1 MDCPRGAMRSEAFRA
16 RTLLG
21 KSWWDEKRYQAYAKH
36 DYHCW
41 ACGIHKFDAKYH
53 QWLEGHECYII
64 NYKDGIMELKEIVAL
79 CHSCHNFIH
88 SGRLLQLYIK
98 GDISKAKA
106 LDILNHGFHILL
118 ANRLKPFVAAIICWC
133 SLMGYNK
140 ETILDLSKRAM
151 LRGRRCAVVRAIAPR
166 LTNGFCWMEWLAFDH
181 RREKILLLV
190 PEYWW
195 LAKTLSRVWTESLI
209 ALAVTS
215 HAPRTLTILPRFA
228 VFMDNNSSVT
238 DTDYSST
245 FCGVHGH

>member
-1 MDCPRGAMRSEAFRA
+1 MDCLRGAMRSEAFRA
-16 RTLLG
+16 RTLLE
-21 KSWWDEKRYQAYAKH
+21 KSWWDEKRYKAYAKSAVSSAEGWDLPRH

-41 ACGIHKFDAKYH
+41 ACGIHKLDAKYH

-106 LDILNHGFHILL
+106 LDILNHGFDILL

-133 SLMGYNK
+133 SLRGYNK

-151 LRGRRCAVVRAIAPR
+151 PLP
-166 LTNGFCWMEWLAFDH
+166 TGFAEWNDWHLII
-181 RREKILLLV
+181 EGKK
-190 PEYWW
+190 YY
-195 LAKTLSRVWTESLI
+195 SLFKNI
-209 ALAVTS
+209 DDWRKHYQGFEQKV
-215 HAPRTLTILPRFA
+215 
-228 VFMDNNSSVT
+228 
-238 DTDYSST
+238 
-245 FCGVHGH
+245 